1 MIRIHHNSSLSNG
14 LRKSPMKNCGEQQNR
29 HQSIHTSGKKE
40 VLKRTHPQEDCQ
52 QPQRRGLDLNSDQ
65 QGRGESESAWS
76 VWCREKEGNE
86 ANHRSVGIST
96 R

>member
-1 MIRIHHNSSLSNG
+1 MIRIHHNSSLSNS

-52 QPQRRGLDLNSDQ
+52 QPQRRGLDLNSDREG
-65 QGRGESESAWS
+65 GRVKVLG
-76 VWCREKEGNE
+76 VYGVGKKREMKLI
-86 ANHRSVGIST
+86 AAR
-96 R
+96 

>member
-14 LRKSPMKNCGEQQNR
+14 LRKSAMKNCGEQQNR

-40 VLKRTHPQEDCQ
+40 VLKWTHCQ
-52 QPQRRGLDLNSDQ
+52 QPQRRGLDLNSDR
-65 QGRGESESAWS
+65 QGRGG
-76 VWCREKEGNE
+76 VKVLGVYGVGKKEGNE
-86 ANHRSVGIST
+86 AHHRSVGIST

>member
-52 QPQRRGLDLNSDQ
+52 QPQRRGLDLNSDREG
-65 QGRGESESAWS
+65 GRVKVLG
-76 VWCREKEGNE
+76 VYGVGKKREMKLI
-86 ANHRSVGIST
+86 AAR
-96 R
+96 

>member
-1 MIRIHHNSSLSNG
+1 MIRIRHNSSLSRG
-14 LRKSPMKNCGEQQNR
+14 LKKSPMKNCGEQQNR

-52 QPQRRGLDLNSDQ
+52 QRQRRGLDLNSNR

-76 VWCREKEGNE
+76 SSSSMWCRKNEGMKLI
-86 ANHRSVGIST
+86 AAR
-96 R
+96 

>member
-52 QPQRRGLDLNSDQ
+52 QPQRRALTLIPIDRE
-65 QGRGESESAWS
+65 GRSRESAWS

-86 ANHRSVGIST
+86 ANRRSVGIST

>member
-1 MIRIHHNSSLSNG
+1 ML
-14 LRKSPMKNCGEQQNR
+14 Q
-29 HQSIHTSGKKE
+29 
-40 VLKRTHPQEDCQ
+40 RTHPQEDCQ
-52 QPQRRGLDLNSDQ
+52 QPQRRGLDLNSDR

-86 ANHRSVGIST
+86 ANRRSVGIST